1 MTKRKAILEV
11 LRFCRG
17 CLGLCSNK
25 YNFQRWKGGEQGSKG
40 EAGGA
45 LSGPHLQPP
54 LYHVCLF
61 DYEKWMCNVYSSDSP
76 TCVCGSNVERGDCC
90 QVHLSLSE
98 IVFFKSCNSKLKTWD
113 PSSKREERCWVC
125 KTIWIGKGVCDTFAL
140 CTLSNSCGGFHI
152 LASFCRY
159 IWKPF
164 NLANKVRV
172 NNGHLYFVRA

>member
-11 LRFCRG
+11 LKFCRG

-76 TCVCGSNVERGDCC
+76 TCVCGSNGEIAVRCTS
-90 QVHLSLSE
+90 LSL
-98 IVFFKSCNSKLKTWD
+98 KLS
-113 PSSKREERCWVC
+113 SSKAAIANWRLGIQVVREKRDAECVKRFELE
-125 KTIWIGKGVCDTFAL
+125 KGFV
-140 CTLSNSCGGFHI
+140 TLSLFVHYQI
-152 LASFCRY
+152 LAVVF
-159 IWKPF
+159 IF
-164 NLANKVRV
+164 
-172 NNGHLYFVRA
+172 